1 MSRAEAQAALRGAL
15 ELSHAVAAAAD
26 GGNLE
31 ATVRLDAERRR
42 LLEAARRGLET
53 LQLAE
58 RDVPA
63 ERDLLAEIRALN
75 ARAIGMLQHRQ
86 RATARDIDMLK
97 VGRRAVRAYA
107 ATRMRR

>member
-1 MSRAEAQAALRGAL
+1 MSRAEAEVSLRGAL

-42 LLEAARRGLET
+42 LLEAARRGLAT
-53 LQLAE
+53 LE
-58 RDVPA
+58 PA
-63 ERDLLAEIRALN
+63 ERGVLAEIQALN
-75 ARAIGMLQHRQ
+75 AQAIGMLQHRQ
-86 RATARDIDMLK
+86 RATARDLDLLA